1 MKKLFTVI
9 AASGMLFVHAEDGYT
24 LGQGFKSDKLPITI
38 GGYVTGFYSTKS
50 NGQSTVSLD
59 DVAIMGHGDIA
70 PNLNAMVEFESAG
83 LYEKVFQN
91 GTADERYK
99 GTLRAERAY
108 LTYIFSDAVALRV
121 GKFITPAGRWNQT
134 PVPVFKDT
142 FSKPRLST
150 EIFPRFSTG
159 AIFFGS
165 VPYADIG
172 LEYNIFTQIG
182 ADLDSVY
189 NNIETSGSVGGS
201 LGVTADDWSGGVA
214 FGKFKNIKMKDT
226 TKYIGVYQSYSIER
240 LKLSAEAFV
249 SYDEYDAVGTN
260 EHGYKKQSYYI
271 QGVYKIVPKL
281 FGVWRNEYFKN
292 EFNNDSGVINT
303 VGINYKPHPAVSFKL
318 EKQFSSQNA
327 NDAVIASFS
336 VLF

>member
-1 MKKLFTVI
+1 MKRVVAIILAGGVL
-9 AASGMLFVHAEDGYT
+9 ALCADDGYT
-24 LGQGFKSDKLPITI
+24 LGHGLKTDKLPITI

-83 LYEKVFQN
+83 FYEKVFQN

-108 LTYIFSDAVALRV
+108 LTYTFSDAVAFRV

-159 AIFFGS
+159 AMLFGS
-165 VPYADIG
+165 VPFDDIVG
-172 LEYNIFTQIG
+172 EYNIFTQIG
-182 ADLDSVY
+182 PDLDPVY
-189 NNIETSGSVGGS
+189 NNIETSGSIGGS

-214 FGKFKNIKMKDT
+214 FGKFKNIKMHDT
-226 TKYIGVYQSYSIER
+226 TQYLGLYQSYSLER

-249 SYDEYDAVGTN
+249 SYDEYDVIGSSDRVF
-260 EHGYKKQSYYI
+260 KKQSYYV

-292 EFNNDSGVINT
+292 EFTNDSGVINT
-303 VGINYKPHPAVSFKL
+303 VGVNYKPHPAVSFKL

>member
-1 MKKLFTVI
+1 MKKVVAIILVGGVL
-9 AASGMLFVHAEDGYT
+9 ALCADEGYT
-24 LGQGFKSDKLPITI
+24 LGHGLKTDKLPITI
-38 GGYVTGFYSTKS
+38 GGYITGFYSS
-50 NGQSTVSLD
+50 SSSGQSKVSLD

-83 LYEKVFQN
+83 FLEKTFQN
-91 GTADERYK
+91 GTADEQYK

-108 LTYIFSDAVALRV
+108 LTYAFGDELSLRV

-159 AIFFGS
+159 AMIFGS
-165 VPYADIG
+165 VPFCDVVG
-172 LEYNIFTQIG
+172 EYNIFTQIG
-182 ADLDSVY
+182 ADLDPVY
-189 NNIETSGSVGGS
+189 NNIETSGSFGGS
-201 LGVTADDWSGGVA
+201 LGVTGDDWTGGIA
-214 FGKFKNIKMKDT
+214 FGSFKNVKMHDT
-226 TKYIGVYQSYSIER
+226 TRYVGVYQSYSMER

-249 SYDEYDAVGTN
+249 SYDEYDAAGTN
-260 EHGYKKQSYYI
+260 ERNYKKQSYYV

-303 VGINYKPHPAVSFKL
+303 VGVNYKPHPALSFKL